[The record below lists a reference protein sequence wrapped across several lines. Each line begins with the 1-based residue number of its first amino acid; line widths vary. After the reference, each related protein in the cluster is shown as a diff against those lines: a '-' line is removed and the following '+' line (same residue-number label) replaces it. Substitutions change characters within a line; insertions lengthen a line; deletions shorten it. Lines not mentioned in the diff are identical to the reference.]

1 MSAEERVEL
10 AGAEAGAEALIAGAT
25 EEEAEAAAEA
35 ARSAARE
42 EEQNRWVLMTL
53 DGDVEPLGPPPA
65 WAAHVDPLALE
76 RGSPLLQR
84 LYRFLGAFSGG
95 EEDPWLA
102 DEETGDVSLGFPIEV
117 PQDCLHCGKTGA
129 VPCEGC
135 GCAAFCA
142 PPMRCMNGARE
153 FHHIFCRGV
162 NKTRCRI
169 REAPSSSRWW
179 GAARRRRG

>member
-1 MSAEERVEL
+1 MRGSPA
-10 AGAEAGAEALIAGAT
+10 
-25 EEEAEAAAEA
+25 
-35 ARSAARE
+35 SPSS
-42 EEQNRWVLMTL
+42 Q
-53 DGDVEPLGPPPA
+53 PPA

-102 DEETGDVSLGFPIEV
+102 DQETGDVSLGFPVEV

-142 PPMRCMNGARE
+142 PPMRWWRLREDAR
-153 FHHIFCRGV
+153 
-162 NKTRCRI
+162 
-169 REAPSSSRWW
+169 PSFRRLL
-179 GAARRRRG
+179 AARGKV

>member
-1 MSAEERVEL
+1 MEL

-102 DEETGDVSLGFPIEV
+102 DEETGDVSLGFPHAELAALTVHPSAVGHVIHV
-117 PQDCLHCGKTGA
+117 GWCGRFLCQVGLWCNR
-129 VPCEGC
+129 PG
-135 GCAAFCA
+135 GWY
-142 PPMRCMNGARE
+142 
-153 FHHIFCRGV
+153 
-162 NKTRCRI
+162 RCRYCC
-169 REAPSSSRWW
+169 SRCWCA
-179 GAARRRRG
+179 GSAVVVC